1 MKEFDKHTSVIAPF
15 QPQTHN
21 HKKCISEAMA
31 AADLCCDKAGLT
43 FTPLRRKVFELVWSS
58 HGPIGAYELLD
69 RLKDSHRKAAPPTVY
84 RALDFLMEHGLIHR
98 IESLNAYIG
107 CGDPARHHGGQFLI
121 CQDCRTVAE
130 LDDEA
135 VARAVESRA
144 NAMGFTVGQQTVE
157 VIGRCADCSSGSRND

>member
-1 MKEFDKHTSVIAPF
+1 MKEFDTHTSVIAPS
-15 QPQTHN
+15 QQQTHN

-121 CQDCRTVAE
+121 CQDCKTVAE

-135 VARAVESRA
+135 VARAVASRA
-144 NAMGFTVGQQTVE
+144 NAMGFTVRQQTVE
-157 VIGRCADCSSGSRND
+157 VIGRGADCSSGSSNA